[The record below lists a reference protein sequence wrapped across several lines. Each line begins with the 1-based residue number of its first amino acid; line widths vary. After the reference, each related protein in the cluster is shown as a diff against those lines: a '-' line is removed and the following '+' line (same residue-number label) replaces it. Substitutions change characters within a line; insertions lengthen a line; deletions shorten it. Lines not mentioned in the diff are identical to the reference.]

1 MNKRTFT
8 LIELLVVIA
17 IIAILAAML
26 LPALQSARDRASSS
40 KCVNNLKQMGTLS
53 QTYLDDHRNFWPCG
67 NRNHKITGTENGVTV
82 YKNNWAYNFYKGKY
96 IGRGAVDNSGEPG
109 ARCPNIAVNA
119 GSKRPQ
125 VYGTQYIH
133 NRDKAWIKATGDEG
147 YYANL
152 RGWSDGYKTKGS
164 TLETSTLSPS
174 KRVMLSDNSSSL
186 AGECQLVYLFGFTIN
201 PGEESVTL
209 GVPYFLHG
217 GRMNLLTF
225 AGSVASVDDGE
236 YVGNYYLPYF
246 GADAGP
252 RSSRPDS
259 FYLPGRVLTTTTK

>member
-1 MNKRTFT
+1 MDKRTFT

-26 LPALQSARDRASSS
+26 LPALQQARDRASSS
-40 KCVNNLKQMGTLS
+40 KCINNLKQMGTVS
-53 QTYLDDHRNFWPCG
+53 QTYLDDNRNFWPCG
-67 NRNHKITGTENGVTV
+67 NRNHEISAVENGVTM

-96 IGRGAVDNSGEPG
+96 IGRGAVDNTGEPG

-119 GSKRPQ
+119 KSKRPQ

-133 NRDKAWIKATGDEG
+133 NRDKAWIKSTGDEG

-152 RGWSDGYKTKGS
+152 PGWNNGYKTKAS
-164 TLETSTLSPS
+164 TLETTTLSPS
-174 KRVMLSDNSSSL
+174 QRVMLSDNSSSL
-186 AGECQLVYLFGFTIN
+186 EGECQLVYLFGFVIGTGDQSI
-201 PGEESVTL
+201 TL

-225 AGSVASVDDGE
+225 AGSVASVDEGA

-246 GADAGP
+246 GSDAGP
-252 RSSRPDS
+252 LSSRPDS
-259 FYLPGRVLTTTTK
+259 FYLPGRVLTTITK